1 MRKRRW
7 RANARG
13 VRFIASALLI
23 DHRPEIV
30 AGRVRVGD
38 WEGALIIGRGG
49 LFAIGALVERTSRY
63 VKLVHV
69 PASRTAPNLQVAMAV
84 VMAALPTTAW
94 LTLTW
99 DQGTGMASDDR
110 IAAGVP
116 DRIYFARPG
125 CAWRR
130 ASNENGSVQ
139 LDAAPALPRALDC
152 PFTAPPT
159 WTGSLQNSTT
169 DRAND
174 QRSANRSNRS
184 DHRGCADRQDP
195 PAR

>member
-1 MRKRRW
+1 MRAAENLGRFTCRLRAGWPMRKRRW

-13 VRFIASALLI
+13 VRFVAPAVLI

-49 LFAIGALVERTSRY
+49 LSAFGTVVERTNRY

-99 DQGTGMASDDR
+99 DQGTEMAGHDQ
-110 IAAGVP
+110 IAAGFP
-116 DRIYFARPG
+116 DRIYFAHPS
-125 CAWRR
+125 CPWQR
-130 ASNENGSVQ
+130 ASNENRRVQ
-139 LDAAPALPRALDC
+139 RAPAPALPRAVTC
-152 PFTAPPT
+152 PSTPPPT
-159 WTGSLQNSTT
+159 WTVSAQDSTT

-174 QRSANRSNRS
+174 
-184 DHRGCADRQDP
+184 
-195 PAR
+195 